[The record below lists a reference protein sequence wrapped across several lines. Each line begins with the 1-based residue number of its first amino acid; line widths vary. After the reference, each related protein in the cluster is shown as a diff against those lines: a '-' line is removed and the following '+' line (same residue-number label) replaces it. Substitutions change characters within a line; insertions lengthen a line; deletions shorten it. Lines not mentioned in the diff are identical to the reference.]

1 MSSYI
6 KSLSKTLSETTATTL
21 LNRRLDL
28 QRKIDAWLQKSP
40 FLLEDINLQDHDPL
54 WIEEDI
60 LTSEIHNGSSDLER
74 IEGEDQEEGDETKDE
89 EDKDLDDDHGDDEEL
104 LFPEKIILPLPSSI
118 GQSRCSEL
126 GLSNLAY
133 QEIKLRQ
140 GQANECLH
148 ELRLALG
155 LKSAIFRK
163 MVRTA
168 HSQRTKTRAWSYV
181 HSADSAV
188 RTHVRQYRRSRWAL
202 IQLDAPKDILAPFQQ
217 LQPQDLKISKD
228 IVEENRVGQRND
240 KLSWL
245 WRIQNPNS
253 GEGKDWI
260 TEGMCDCFIIM
271 MQQLLI
277 FHKLKE

>member
-1 MSSYI
+1 MFSHI
-6 KSLSKTLSETTATTL
+6 KSLSKTLSKTTATTL

-28 QRKIDAWLQKSP
+28 QGKIDAWLQKSP
-40 FLLEDINLQDHDPL
+40 FLLEDINVQDHNSL
-54 WIEEDI
+54 WTEEDI
-60 LTSEIHNGSSDLER
+60 LTSEIHDGSDDLEL
-74 IEGEDQEEGDETKDE
+74 IEEGEEEGKKTDEDE
-89 EDKDLDDDHGDDEEL
+89 EENDLDEDHGDDEEL

-118 GQSRCSEL
+118 GHSRCSEL

-188 RTHVRQYRRSRWAL
+188 RTHARQYRRSRWAL
-202 IQLDAPKDILAPFQQ
+202 IKLEAPKDILAPFKQ

-228 IVEENRVGQRND
+228 IVEENRVGQRNY

-245 WRIQNPNS
+245 WRIQSPES
-253 GEGKDWI
+253 GECKDWI
-260 TEGMCDCFIIM
+260 TEGMCDV
-271 MQQLLI
+271 LL
-277 FHKLKE
+277 